1 MAGADPRCCGGELKM
16 SQPKRPLTVAQS
28 VATQIRERILK
39 REIVGGEPLRQ
50 DAIAKSFGTSIIP
63 VREALRQLEAEGL
76 VESESHRG
84 AIATE
89 LTLDKALEWIHM
101 RRLIETDLIGLA
113 MDRITAEELDKAQ
126 EILGKFDDAMDQRR
140 EIELWSEY
148 NWNFHS
154 ALYSPANRP
163 ETMKVLAS
171 LHTKCD
177 RYVRLQLLSGDHIA
191 RAEEEHHE
199 LFELCRKRNKRAVK
213 SLMLQHIVGVEE
225 DIAVAL
231 GL

>member
-1 MAGADPRCCGGELKM
+1 M
-16 SQPKRPLTVAQS
+16 SQSKRPLTIAQS
-28 VATQIRERILK
+28 VAVQIREQILK
-39 REIVGGEPLRQ
+39 REIAGGEPLRQ
-50 DAIAKSFGTSIIP
+50 EAIAKSFGTSIIP

-76 VESESHRG
+76 VELKSHRG
-84 AIATE
+84 AFATE

-113 MDRITAEELDKAQ
+113 LDNITDEELDNAQ
-126 EILGKFDDAMDQRR
+126 QILGKFDDATNERR
-140 EIELWSEY
+140 EIERWSEY

-154 ALYSPANRP
+154 ALYRPANRP
-163 ETMKVLAS
+163 ETIKVLAS
-171 LHTKCD
+171 LHKKCD

-213 SLMLQHIVGVEE
+213 SLMLRHIVGVEE